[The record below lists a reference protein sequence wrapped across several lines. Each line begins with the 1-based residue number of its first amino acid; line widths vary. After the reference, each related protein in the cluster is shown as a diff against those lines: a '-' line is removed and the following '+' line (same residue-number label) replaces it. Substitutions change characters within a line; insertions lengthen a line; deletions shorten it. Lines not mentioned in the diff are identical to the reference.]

1 MSASS
6 IRIRAFRATEDP
18 LSCDRFIEGHA
29 HVLEVAGVKK
39 VTSANHDWKHN
50 PACFVILVE
59 NEDGSKVLGGARLQ
73 CYSPHQPLP
82 IEDAT
87 SEFDKRIHEVVREKS
102 YNGTAELCGL
112 WNSREVSGLG
122 IGAFFSTRVGVV
134 IAEQLGISSIFALC
148 APYTVKF
155 AEKVGCRV
163 LKSIGNNGTFYYP
176 KLDLLATI
184 VLLDDAQTITQ
195 ADEIER
201 ERIFHLRTHLN
212 QVYTEKSPIRN
223 LDVEIHYDLALKNVR
238 AGEFNHQPDS
248 FE

>member
-1 MSASS
+1 MSLQAVK
-6 IRIRAFRATEDP
+6 IRAFRATDDP
-18 LSCDRFIEGHA
+18 LACDRFIAGHE
-29 HVLEVAGVKK
+29 HVLEVAGVNK
-39 VTSANHDWKHN
+39 VTSANHAWKFN

-59 NEDGSKVLGGARLQ
+59 TLDGAKVLGGARLQ
-73 CYSPHQPLP
+73 CSGGNMALP

-87 SEFDKRIHEVVREKS
+87 GEFDAKIYDYVRELS
-102 YNGTAELCGL
+102 HEGTAELCGL

-134 IAEQLGISSIFALC
+134 IAEQVGIKSIFALC

-176 KLDLLATI
+176 KLDLLATV
-184 VLLDDAQTITQ
+184 VLLEDAETLLT

-201 ERIFHLRTHLN
+201 ERIFSLRKELN
-212 QVYTEKSPIRN
+212 QVHIETSPIRQMQ
-223 LDVEIHYDLALKNVR
+223 VEIHYDLEIKN
-238 AGEFNHQPDS
+238 ADKSEFKMLSQ
-248 FE
+248 

>member
-1 MSASS
+1 MSANS
-6 IRIRAFRATEDP
+6 IRIRTFRATDDP
-18 LSCDRFIEGHA
+18 QACEKFIEGHA

-39 VTSANHDWKHN
+39 VTSAKHDWMYN
-50 PACFVILVE
+50 PACFVIIVE
-59 NEDGSKVLGGARLQ
+59 NDDGTKVLGGARLQ
-73 CYSPHQPLP
+73 CSGGNQPLP
-82 IEDAT
+82 IEEATGQFDARI
-87 SEFDKRIHEVVREKS
+87 FDVVSDYSK
-102 YNGTAELCGL
+102 NGTAELCGL

-134 IAEQLGISSIFALC
+134 IAEQVGIDSIFALC

-184 VLLDDAQTITQ
+184 VLLEDAKQISL

-201 ERIFHLRTHLN
+201 VRIFDLRKNLK
-212 QVYTEKSPIRN
+212 QVYTELSPIRQS
-223 LDVEIHYDLALKNVR
+223 EIRIEYDLQLSGIRPN
-238 AGEFNHQPDS
+238 EFKLG
-248 FE
+248 